1 MTCLAS
7 NRAASPFRPIV
18 VLTTV
23 FMMAAV
29 PALLSGFVAVVV
41 VRRFFSYIRRE
52 PTHPRRRFT
61 QLVREAE
68 RLLLEDLDDVDVGKG
83 DGGGGADQLLTEEH
97 LGCLC
102 YLVQV
107 LFMAF
112 MASMRAR
119 ARGWEPAGEGQT
131 A

>member
-1 MTCLAS
+1 MYKRQNQLS
-7 NRAASPFRPIV
+7 
-18 VLTTV
+18 LQ
-23 FMMAAV
+23 MMAAV
-29 PALLSGFVAVVV
+29 PALLAGFVAVVV

-119 ARGWEPAGEGQT
+119 ARLGERVRRVGGGART
-131 A
+131 RV